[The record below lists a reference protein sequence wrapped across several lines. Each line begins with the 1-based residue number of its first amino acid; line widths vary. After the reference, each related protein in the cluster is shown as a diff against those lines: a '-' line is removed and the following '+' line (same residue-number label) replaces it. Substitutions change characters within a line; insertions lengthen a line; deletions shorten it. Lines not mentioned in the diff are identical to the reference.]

1 MTGERQAPVAGN
13 LEGIPVGWV
22 AARHAFYVRPG
33 VWRAGYVLRPDPT
46 VDFFSEPLE
55 ELRAELRSGLERFR
69 AECAPRV
76 GPQVTCRGAVVS
88 ESVVVPVDPPVYLRH
103 RFKLAAEACKRGF
116 RKLGAAVESFRRSF
130 REAFDREQ

>member
-1 MTGERQAPVAGN
+1 MVLGN
-13 LEGIPVGWV
+13 LRLGPPAGWREV
-22 AARHAFYVRPG
+22 ECESFVYPG
-33 VWRAGYVLRPDPT
+33 VWQKGYELHPDPT
-46 VDFFSEPLE
+46 VDFFSEPLD
-55 ELRAELRSGLERFR
+55 ELRAELRNGLERFR

-88 ESVVVPVDPPVYLRH
+88 ESVVVPVDPPVYVRH